1 MPRKKKPNRTDG
13 RFEYKATIG
22 KTIDGKLIRKSFY
35 SSTSIADAKRQAEEY
50 KIQQEVSL
58 RTGDGFQS
66 DDTFESWAIKWLTV
80 YKQPN
85 VSENTYISS
94 YRNPVERYLL
104 PYFGRAR
111 LTEIRPIDV
120 QNFFAQ
126 HQDLSMSYLKKLRMC
141 LSAIYEAAIDNGVYC
156 RNPVRHEKLVSKT
169 NKNEKQVYTDA
180 QIRAVK
186 DLARHECPQV
196 FFLLETGLRRGELC
210 GLMWQDVDLDSGTL
224 HIRRAVRV
232 THGVVSIAEPKHGSQ
247 RVLPIS
253 PDLSEL
259 LHSLTRDTMYVFPNA
274 AGKPRDP
281 NGLALTIKRFMAG
294 LPEDIPRLTAH
305 ELRHTYGTML
315 RRHGVDIHTIQKL
328 LGHKD
333 IEITANT
340 YVHAEIDAMRAELEA
355 KRNA

>member
-1 MPRKKKPNRTDG
+1 MPRKKKQNRTDG
-13 RFEYKATIG
+13 RFEYNSTIG

-156 RNPVRHEKLVSKT
+156 RNPVRH
-169 NKNEKQVYTDA
+169 
-180 QIRAVK
+180 
-186 DLARHECPQV
+186 
-196 FFLLETGLRRGELC
+196 
-210 GLMWQDVDLDSGTL
+210 
-224 HIRRAVRV
+224 
-232 THGVVSIAEPKHGSQ
+232 
-247 RVLPIS
+247 
-253 PDLSEL
+253 
-259 LHSLTRDTMYVFPNA
+259 
-274 AGKPRDP
+274 
-281 NGLALTIKRFMAG
+281 
-294 LPEDIPRLTAH
+294 
-305 ELRHTYGTML
+305 
-315 RRHGVDIHTIQKL
+315 
-328 LGHKD
+328 
-333 IEITANT
+333 
-340 YVHAEIDAMRAELEA
+340 
-355 KRNA
+355 